1 LSPADQGGMMSEL
14 KTQPTQESVLDFLA
28 KVSDGRRREDCLI
41 ILELMKKATGAE
53 PVMWGSSIVGFGRYR
68 YRYESGREGEWPI
81 VGFSPR
87 KNDLT
92 LYITPGFER
101 YKGLMGRLGKYKTG
115 KSCLYLKRLE
125 DVDRSVLNE
134 LIEESVKTM
143 APMRVDI

>member
-1 LSPADQGGMMSEL
+1 MAKL

-28 KVSDGRRREDCLI
+28 KLSDDRRWDDCLT
-41 ILELMKKATGAE
+41 ILELMRNATGAE
-53 PVMWGSSIVGFGRYR
+53 PVMWGSSIIGFGRYR
-68 YRYESGREGEWPI
+68 YRYESGREGEWPL

-92 LYITPGFER
+92 LYIMPGFER
-101 YKGLMGRLGKYKTG
+101 YENLMTRLGKYKTG

-125 DVDRSVLNE
+125 DVDRSVLQE

-143 APMRVDI
+143 GPVRVDK